1 MSDDELIYY
10 FYDELIMTLITLSL
24 PAIEQKEM
32 VGQIGCVGDEIL
44 EDFDNFYRL
53 RRQMYIDNNIF
64 RETELNILDRFD
76 KYLDKFNG
84 HNEDFYWSIDELKNN
99 PLWAELR
106 TEAKNVLSKV
116 FGENYRIEVQRKYER
131 VGGKLME
138 TSKRKLV
145 KG

>member
-10 FYDELIMTLITLSL
+10 FYEELIMTLITLSL

-44 EDFDNFYRL
+44 EDYDNFYRS
-53 RRQMYIDNNIF
+53 RRQIYIDNNIF
-64 RETELNILDRFD
+64 KETELNILDGFD

-84 HNEDFYWSIDELKNN
+84 HNEDFYWSIEELKNN

-116 FGENYRIEVQRKYER
+116 FGENYHIEVQRKYER
-131 VGGKLME
+131 IGGKLME
-138 TSKRKLV
+138 TTKRKLV